1 MKLTQKNTLK
11 GFTLVELLV
20 VIAIIAALAA
30 MATPVILKQKKKAD
44 MTEAVNN
51 AKQIFYLMIEFD
63 GDFGEFPSD
72 ASSADIDTTGTGITL
87 GTSTS
92 NDFFKQFIAG
102 GYTKSEE
109 IFYAKSTITK
119 KPDNVLK
126 GDALEAGECGFA
138 YVANQSTSVNSGRP
152 LVMAP
157 MEESGEF
164 FNPDPYDNKAVVLR
178 IDGSVKQLRVNQ
190 AKKAVLTGADTL
202 FDTGEDTVW
211 GSDGYESGNLK
222 KALPK

>member
-1 MKLTQKNTLK
+1 
-11 GFTLVELLV
+11 
-20 VIAIIAALAA
+20 
-30 MATPVILKQKKKAD
+30 
-44 MTEAVNN
+44 N

>member
-1 MKLTQKNTLK
+1 MAK

-72 ASSADIDTTGTGITL
+72 DSASDIDTDLTL
-87 GTSTS
+87 GSANS
-92 NDFFKQFIAG
+92 NDYFRQFIGG
-102 GYTKSEE
+102 GYTSSEE
-109 IFYAKSTITK
+109 IFYAKSNDTK
-119 KPDNVLK
+119 KPDNAVN
-126 GDALEAGECGFA
+126 GTSALEAGEVGFA
-138 YVANQSTSVNSGRP
+138 YLTKQSTSQNSARP

-157 MEESGEF
+157 MIEGGETF
-164 FNPDPYDNKAVVLR
+164 DPSPYDNKAVVLR
-178 IDGSVKQLRVNQ
+178 IDGSVKQLRVN
-190 AKKAVLTGADTL
+190 KEKEAVLTGQTTL
-202 FDTGEDTVW
+202 FDSGTGTVFEDDPFTQ
-211 GSDGYESGNLK
+211 GDLSYP
-222 KALPK
+222 LPK

>member
-1 MKLTQKNTLK
+1 MNK

-51 AKQIFYLMIEFD
+51 AKQVFYLMIEFD

-72 ASSADIDTTGTGITL
+72 DSAADIDVAGTGITL
-87 GTSTS
+87 GTTHS
-92 NDFFKQFIAG
+92 NDYFNQFIAG

-126 GDALEAGECGFA
+126 GDSLEAGECGFA
-138 YVANQSTSVNSGRP
+138 YLANQSTSDNSGRP
-152 LVMAP
+152 LIMAP
-157 MEESGEF
+157 MEESGETF
-164 FNPDPYDNKAVVLR
+164 DPDPYDNKAVVLR

-190 AKKAVLTGADTL
+190 AKEAVLTGTDTL
-202 FDTGEDTVW
+202 FDTGEDSVW
-211 GSDGYESGNLK
+211 GTDGFVQADLK
-222 KALPK
+222 KAEPK

>member
-72 ASSADIDTTGTGITL
+72 ASAADIDTTGTGVTL

-92 NDFFKQFIAG
+92 NDYFKQFIAG

-126 GDALEAGECGFA
+126 GDALELE
-138 YVANQSTSVNSGRP
+138 SVDLPTLQTN
-152 LVMAP
+152 
-157 MEESGEF
+157 
-164 FNPDPYDNKAVVLR
+164 
-178 IDGSVKQLRVNQ
+178 LRV
-190 AKKAVLTGADTL
+190 
-202 FDTGEDTVW
+202 
-211 GSDGYESGNLK
+211 
-222 KALPK
+222 